1 MVNKILFAIVAAILI
16 LGIFVGGCA
25 PCTVGLPEIIDAD
38 IWADNSSPPQYFL
51 NAVPLVTANCVHF
64 DSYEVTRSSNTTVL
78 VEVLYRRCPA
88 EGCAEK
94 TIEVKQTIQ
103 LGSEF
108 VRGVNYTVEVND
120 VVTSF
125 VAEA

>member
-1 MVNKILFAIVAAILI
+1 VNRILFAIVAAILI
-16 LGIFVGGCA
+16 LGIFVGGGCP

-51 NAVPLVTANCVHF
+51 YVVCLVTAECVHF
-64 DSYEVTRSSNTTVL
+64 DSYSVTHSGDTTVI

-94 TIEVKQTIQ
+94 TIEVEQTIP
-103 LGSEF
+103 LGGEF
-108 VRGVNYTVEVND
+108 VRGVNYTVEVK
-120 VVTSF
+120 SF
-125 VAEA
+125 VAEV